1 MQERGMKEGWM
12 RGEGMW
18 GVRIRERGMRD
29 EEKWNEEGSDQKR
42 RDERRRKKR
51 CGKMDKEMEE
61 DT

>member
-1 MQERGMKEGWM
+1 
-12 RGEGMW
+12 
-18 GVRIRERGMRD
+18 MRD

-51 CGKMDKEMEE
+51 CGKMDKEIEE